1 MATERTGTLTRQ
13 TSETDITLKLSLD
26 GSGTCKVNTGIG
38 FFDHMLT
45 ALSKHGLFDLEVTCK
60 GDLEVDAHH
69 TVEDVGICIGQSL
82 EKALG
87 DKKGITRFGSAYVPM
102 DEALARAVIDLS
114 GRGHLIY
121 EATFS
126 EEMIGAFPTSLGMEF
141 FTALAQNGRFNLHID
156 LIRCSN
162 AHHGM
167 EAIFKAV
174 ARALR
179 QAVSL
184 DPRVTDVPSTKG
196 SL

>member
-1 MATERTGTLTRQ
+1 MANDRTETLSRQ
-13 TSETDITLKLSLD
+13 TNETDISLTLSLD
-26 GSGTCKVNTGIG
+26 GSGICQVDTGIG

-45 ALSKHGLFDLEVTCK
+45 ALTKHGLFDLSVTCK

-69 TVEDVGICIGQSL
+69 TVEDVGICIGQAL

-114 GRGHLIY
+114 GRGHLVY
-121 EATFS
+121 EATFA
-126 EEMIGAFPTSLGMEF
+126 EEMIGTFPTSLGMEF
-141 FTALAQNGRFNLHID
+141 FTALSQNGRFNLHID
-156 LIRCSN
+156 LMRASN

-179 QAVSL
+179 QAVSQ
-184 DPRVTDVPSTKG
+184 DPRVTGVPSTKG